1 MSNAIFAD
9 LRDKRI
15 LITGASSG
23 IGAGMARTLAENG
36 CRLVLHYNRNQA
48 GIEKTLAAVQQRG
61 AEATVLQQDF
71 ADTHRLRPF
80 FDQAWSIYSG
90 LDGLVNNAGIVTK
103 CLSEKDPEGT
113 KFAETLAV
121 NLQAPYLLSTA
132 FAQACRA
139 QSQPG
144 VIVNNSSIHGQQTC
158 EWFAAYAASKAGMD
172 AMSKVQAVEWGQY
185 GIRVNVLAPGV
196 VPVERTEKIL
206 SQPAMKQKWEGAMPV
221 GRYGTVE
228 DMGQATA
235 FLLSDSSA
243 WMTGANLT
251 MDGGLIARGQY
262 PHRD

>member
-1 MSNAIFAD
+1 MSNAMFSD

-23 IGAGMARTLAENG
+23 IGAGMAKTLAANG
-36 CRLVLHYNRNQA
+36 CRLVLHYNRNRD
-48 GIEKTLAAVQQRG
+48 GVEKTLSAVHELG
-61 AEATVLQQDF
+61 GEASALQQDF
-71 ADTHRLRPF
+71 AQLDDVRAF
-80 FDQAWSIYSG
+80 FDQAWSLYSG

-103 CLSEKDPEGT
+103 CLSEKDPAGT
-113 KFAETLAV
+113 KFAQTLAV

-139 QSQPG
+139 QSQAG

-172 AMSKVQAVEWGQY
+172 AMTKVQAVEWGQY
-185 GIRVNVLAPGV
+185 GVRVNVLAPGV
-196 VPVERTEKIL
+196 VPVERTEAIL

-251 MDGGLIARGQY
+251 VDGGLIARGQY
-262 PHRD
+262 PRRD